1 MSEALTFDPTT
12 HRYTLG
18 GRELA
23 GVTTVIG
30 AVIRKPALEVWRG
43 NVGNQAADA
52 RRDEAA
58 RRGTLVHAMASIYM
72 EDVPDIPLGEEQPD
86 QAQMEAFKAWYES
99 YVAELIACELM
110 VCHEQYLYA
119 GTLDFLVRLKGDK
132 LPTLVDLKTSAS
144 VWPEMRYQTAAYRE
158 AAAPTLREMFGS
170 KRCRRGVL
178 HIAEGAEI
186 ARFHEHTRH
195 AEDFQG
201 FLSALYLYR
210 DLQRG
215 I

>member
-1 MSEALTFDPTT
+1 VRETLTFDPAT

-18 GRELA
+18 GCELA

-30 AVIRKPALEVWRG
+30 TVIRKPQLEVWRG
-43 NVGNQAADA
+43 SVGNAEADRRRNTAAD
-52 RRDEAA
+52 
-58 RRGTLVHAMASIYM
+58 RGTLVHALAALHA
-72 EDVPDIPLGEEQPD
+72 EDVPDIPLGDEPPD
-86 QAQMEAFKAWYES
+86 QVQVRAFEDWYGQ
-99 YVAELIACELM
+99 YVDHLLACELM
-110 VCHEQYLYA
+110 VYSAQYLYA
-119 GTLDFLVRLKGDK
+119 GTLDFLVVMKGERT
-132 LPTLVDLKTSAS
+132 PTLVDLKTSAS

-158 AAAPTLREMFGS
+158 AAAPMLREMFDS

-178 HIAEGAEI
+178 HIPEGAES

-195 AEDFQG
+195 TEDFQG
-201 FLSALYLYR
+201 FLSCLYLYR

>member
-1 MSEALTFDPTT
+1 MSDALTFDPAT
-12 HRYTLG
+12 HRYQDG
-18 GRELA
+18 SGELA

-30 AVIRKPALEVWRG
+30 SVIRKPQLEVWRG
-43 NVGNQAADA
+43 NVGNVEADR
-52 RRDEAA
+52 RRDTAGA
-58 RRGTLVHAMASIYM
+58 RGTLVHALAALHV
-72 EDVPDIPLGEEQPD
+72 ENVPDIPLGDETPD
-86 QAQMEAFKAWYES
+86 PAQVQAFERWYDQH
-99 YVAELIACELM
+99 VASLLACEM
-110 VCHEQYLYA
+110 VVVNDQYRYA
-119 GTLDFLVRLKGDK
+119 GTLDFLVVMGGDK
-132 LPTLVDLKTSAS
+132 TPTLVDLKTSAS
-144 VWPEMRYQTAAYRE
+144 LWPEMRYQTAAYRE
-158 AAAPTLREMFGS
+158 AAAPHLRALFGS

-178 HIAEGAEI
+178 HIPEGAEI

>member
-1 MSEALTFDPTT
+1 MSTALAFDPLT
-12 HRYTLG
+12 HRYTLA

-23 GVTTVIG
+23 GVTSVIG
-30 AVIRKPALEVWRG
+30 TVIRKPQLEVWRG
-43 NVGNQAADA
+43 NVGNAAADA
-52 RRDEAA
+52 RRDAA
-58 RRGTLVHAMASIYM
+58 ADKGTLAHALAALHA
-72 EDVPDIPLGEEQPD
+72 EQVPDIPLGEEQPSPV
-86 QAQMEAFKAWYES
+86 AVEAFERWYDQ
-99 YVAELIACELM
+99 YVEELYACELM

-144 VWPEMRYQTAAYRE
+144 LWPEMRYQTAGYRE
-158 AAAPTLREMFGS
+158 AAAPYLREHFGS
-170 KRCRRGVL
+170 KRCRRGCL
-178 HIAEGAEI
+178 HIPEGAEI

-201 FLSALYLYR
+201 FLSCLYLYR